1 MSRIFVLELAVSA
14 NRDVYSAPPRRKQS
28 PHDGDVDSGPAYSE
42 ASGASRG
49 TAAGQ
54 RHARDLQ
61 SAASSRGWSRGP
73 AVSKADWRTR
83 GCRAFLSLFRLP
95 FSRDSSRMTPYDP
108 STGSYGRPASERASQ
123 QPPHTDLL

>member
-14 NRDVYSAPPRRKQS
+14 NRDVYSAPPRREQS

-42 ASGASRG
+42 ASSASRR
-49 TAAGQ
+49 TA
-54 RHARDLQ
+54 
-61 SAASSRGWSRGP
+61 SRGWSRGP

>member
-14 NRDVYSAPPRRKQS
+14 NRDVYSAPPRREQS
-28 PHDGDVDSGPAYSE
+28 PHDGDVDSGTAYSE

-83 GCRAFLSLFRLP
+83 GCRAFLSLFRLKFGEP
-95 FSRDSSRMTPYDP
+95 
-108 STGSYGRPASERASQ
+108 
-123 QPPHTDLL
+123 LL